1 MRRAQNRRFSLC
13 PVPHALATHYFLRI
27 TRARGRSFLRGRK
40 ALLNDFWYFWSYKS
54 TIKEKFLHVS
64 SRVVEGADPYKL
76 KPEYIQ
82 QTKQKI
88 KVPSAFS
95 FDEEG
100 AKEKATKKKTP
111 KEDFALCGVLTQ
123 SRRRRHTCYAYVSMP
138 VAVDG
143 SRLPFK
149 KGRSENFRLALLRAQ
164 NSKSV
169 IGRIKW
175 ILPFAVNKQGEKF

>member
-1 MRRAQNRRFSLC
+1 MFAPEGDGCLQRAKREDAGRIHKAGTTLC
-13 PVPHALATHYFLRI
+13 
-27 TRARGRSFLRGRK
+27 
-40 ALLNDFWYFWSYKS
+40 DFWYFWSYKS

-111 KEDFALCGVLTQ
+111 ERDFALCGARQGRLVLDP
-123 SRRRRHTCYAYVSMP
+123 A
-138 VAVDG
+138 A
-143 SRLPFK
+143 F
-149 KGRSENFRLALLRAQ
+149 
-164 NSKSV
+164 
-169 IGRIKW
+169 
-175 ILPFAVNKQGEKF
+175 